1 MPEVG
6 VGLAVERDVVD
17 PHVEVRP
24 VNADEKHQAA
34 QRRIP
39 SSPRQDEADADANF
53 HDTGDEHPNGWVA
66 ENRRDNRLKPG
77 GVGEVLDADIDIHA
91 SKKHTQGLQ
100 RRSSHIPEDSTPT
113 IEFNEAFAKQEALF
127 SLHRMLEK
135 FVIGIHHG

>member
-1 MPEVG
+1 MVS

-24 VNADEKHQAA
+24 VYAHEKDHASK
-34 QRRIP
+34 RRMA
-39 SSPRQDEADADANF
+39 SGPRQNQADADGDF

-100 RRSSHIPEDSTPT
+100 RRSSHIPEDSTHT